1 MTDQIAPATQPPIR
15 RRFAGSRVS
24 VAPALSVVGLLVA
37 GLLTAQVYMNWTPT
51 LVTAASPTPTA
62 TPVLVVSGNTPTP
75 APTATPVTNLQ
86 ISVPGTIVYAKG
98 GNLWLQSGT
107 TAHQLT
113 QSVNGS
119 QQSQPAFSPDGQWIY
134 YIDTRTRLGWEYD
147 WTFHNELAHYTLNY
161 PVLCRIRP
169 DGTGQKDVLSSLVKV
184 GVPKGYSPGLSFYWL
199 LEPSI
204 SPNGST
210 AAVMSNGPSRPEGQ
224 DVVIHY
230 VNLTTGKLGPAL
242 SLPYTPYLGL
252 SDPAFSPNGT
262 VLAYTMEGRTNSYA
276 PTPSIWTYAGGVA
289 HELARGF
296 RAASWSP
303 DGKYIAA
310 TKVVGNTLNIAVLDA
325 TTGKQVSQV
334 TTDGASWSPVWSPD
348 GDKLVYMHLTG
359 AIVDLNMVYISGTAG
374 SFTFKIE
381 PNLTDY
387 SGLDGQSTAAWYI
400 PGFGPTPSSTATAA
414 PSGSATPGPSA
425 PGPTSSPALSASPS

>member
-1 MTDQIAPATQPPIR
+1 
-15 RRFAGSRVS
+15 
-24 VAPALSVVGLLVA
+24 
-37 GLLTAQVYMNWTPT
+37 
-51 LVTAASPTPTA
+51 
-62 TPVLVVSGNTPTP
+62 
-75 APTATPVTNLQ
+75 
-86 ISVPGTIVYAKG
+86 
-98 GNLWLQSGT
+98 
-107 TAHQLT
+107 
-113 QSVNGS
+113 
-119 QQSQPAFSPDGQWIY
+119 
-134 YIDTRTRLGWEYD
+134 
-147 WTFHNELAHYTLNY
+147 
-161 PVLCRIRP
+161 
-169 DGTGQKDVLSSLVKV
+169 
-184 GVPKGYSPGLSFYWL
+184 
-199 LEPSI
+199 
-204 SPNGST
+204 
-210 AAVMSNGPSRPEGQ
+210 
-224 DVVIHY
+224 
-230 VNLTTGKLGPAL
+230 
-242 SLPYTPYLGL
+242 
-252 SDPAFSPNGT
+252 
-262 VLAYTMEGRTNSYA
+262 
-276 PTPSIWTYAGGVA
+276 VA